1 MPLLL
6 AAISL
11 PFMKQLVALLAIC
24 LLLTYLCHRLKLLP
38 IIGFLL
44 AGILLGPGVFSLIED
59 EALINQLAEIGVI
72 LLLFTIGIE
81 FSLEKLARIARFVF
95 TGGGLQVVFSILVVM
110 GILLGFG
117 VDWRDG
123 LFTGFLFAL
132 SSTTIVLTILGDRGA
147 SGTPEGQQML
157 GILIFQDLAIIAM
170 ALLIPVLSGDG
181 ASTSDVLLSFGEAI
195 LMIALV
201 LVAARKV
208 IPFLFEKI
216 ASTGRSELFVI
227 TVALICLGTAWI
239 VSLAGVSLAL
249 GAFLAGLVVSESR
262 YSSYALSE
270 ILPFRTVFNA
280 IFFVSV
286 GMLLDLG
293 FLIENI
299 GIVLVVAVGV
309 LIIKAVITGGA
320 ILILGYPARIAA
332 VVGLSLAQ
340 IGEFSFVLERAGE
353 SAGLTPAGLAAE
365 GSQIFIAVTVLLMLL
380 TPLMM
385 AVANRMNE
393 KLALKAGEIEP
404 GKLEELKGHDGHL
417 ELEDHAIIVGYGP
430 AGRRL
435 VHVLKDSKIPYVV
448 IEMNPESVKAAE
460 KEQVPILR
468 GDAVRPHILEAAALK
483 KAKLCVLLI
492 DDMIATRRIVQLVH
506 HLNPTLQ
513 IISRTRYLSEVE
525 PLHTLGA
532 DIVVPEELET
542 SIRIFSHVM
551 GAYMISAQDVNN
563 YINAM
568 RSDDYKVFRGSM
580 HEAHMMVL
588 QGLDEEGLHTRA
600 VAVRNGSAVEGK
612 TLGELALRGH
622 YGLTVLAIRRD
633 NRTFGNPA
641 SDYRIQAGDRLVM
654 IGEADQFNRSAAL
667 FRENEK

>member
-1 MPLLL
+1 
-6 AAISL
+6 
-11 PFMKQLVALLAIC
+11 MKQLVALLAIC

-95 TGGGLQVVFSILVVM
+95 TGGGLQVVISILVVM
-110 GILLGFG
+110 GVLAMFG

-132 SSTTIVLTILGDRGA
+132 SSTTIVLTILADRGTA
-147 SGTPEGQQML
+147 GTPEGQQML

-181 ASTSDVLLSFGEAI
+181 ASTSDVLFSFGEAI

-201 LVAARKV
+201 LLAARKV

-227 TVALICLGTAWI
+227 AVALICLGTAWI

-286 GMLLDLG
+286 GMLLDLD

-299 GIVLVVAVGV
+299 GIVLLIAVGV
-309 LIIKAVITGGA
+309 LIVKAAITGGT

-340 IGEFSFVLERAGE
+340 IGEFSFVLERAGDA
-353 SAGLTPAGLAAE
+353 AGLAPAGLAVQ

-380 TPLMM
+380 TPLLM
-385 AVANRMNE
+385 AIASRMNE
-393 KLALKAGEIEP
+393 RLARKAGEVETDKP
-404 GKLEELKGHDGHL
+404 GETNMGHDGHL
-417 ELEDHAIIVGYGP
+417 HLEDHAIIIGYGP

-468 GDAVRPHILEAAALK
+468 GDAVRSHILEAASLK

-506 HLNPTLQ
+506 YLNPTLQ
-513 IISRTRYLSEVE
+513 IITRTRYLSEVE
-525 PLHTLGA
+525 PLHMLGA

-551 GAYMISAQDVNN
+551 GAYMVSTQDVNN

-600 VAVRNGSAVEGK
+600 VAVRKGADVEGK
-612 TLGELALRGH
+612 TLGEIALRGE
-622 YGLTVLAIRRD
+622 YGLTVLAVRRD

-667 FRENEK
+667 FRASVK

>member
-1 MPLLL
+1 
-6 AAISL
+6 
-11 PFMKQLVALLAIC
+11 MKQLVALLAIC
-24 LLLTYLCHRLKLLP
+24 LLLTYICHRLRLLP

-95 TGGGLQVVFSILVVM
+95 TGGGLQVVLSIFVVM
-110 GILLGFG
+110 GILLVFD

-147 SGTPEGQQML
+147 AGTPEGQQML
-157 GILIFQDLAIIAM
+157 GILFFQDLAIIAM

-201 LVAARKV
+201 LVSARKI

-293 FLIENI
+293 FLIEHI
-299 GIVLVVAVGV
+299 GIIILVAVAVLVV
-309 LIIKAVITGGA
+309 KAVITGGA
-320 ILILGYPARIAA
+320 IMVLGYPARIAA
-332 VVGLSLAQ
+332 VVGISLAQ

-353 SAGLTPAGLAAE
+353 AAGLTPAGLAAQ

-385 AVANRMNE
+385 AIANRLNE
-393 KLALKAGEIEP
+393 RLVNQDKDASVNASQDEAGHE
-404 GKLEELKGHDGHL
+404 GHFAM
-417 ELEDHAIIVGYGP
+417 EDHVIIVGYGP
-430 AGRRL
+430 SGVRL

-448 IEMNPESVKAAE
+448 IEMNPEAVKAAE
-460 KEQVPILR
+460 MENVPILR
-468 GDAVRPHILEAAALK
+468 GDAVRPHILEAASLE
-483 KAKLCVLLI
+483 KAKICVLLI
-492 DDMIATRRIVQLVH
+492 DDLVATRRIVQLVH

-513 IISRTRYLSEVE
+513 IITRTRYLSEVE
-525 PLHTLGA
+525 RLHELGA
-532 DIVVPEELET
+532 DVVVPEELET

-551 GAYMISAQDVNN
+551 GAYMVSAQDVTN

-568 RSDDYKVFRGSM
+568 RSDDYRVFRGSM

-600 VAVRNGSAVEGK
+600 VAVRAGAAVDGK
-612 TLGELALRGH
+612 TLDELSLRNR
-622 YGLTVLAIRRD
+622 YGLTVLAVRKG

-641 SDYRIQAGDRLVM
+641 GDYRIQAGDRLVM
-654 IGEADQFNRSAAL
+654 IGEAKQFNESADL
-667 FRENEK
+667 FREST